1 MNLAYLLPRIRAEWR
16 KAIRR
21 ELSAADIHPRF
32 RSRER
37 HFRSPPMTAEM
48 VAAISRLSPQFHLE
62 AGESSRDFWERT
74 QNGSC
79 WGEFDAAEP
88 VLRAMPRPDQALD
101 IGCGLGRSTAFFRR
115 ALGWDDTEFHLYD
128 GDGPRID
135 YPRSAERTD
144 RSFCGD
150 LTTLRAV
157 LEHNEVPN
165 FRIFDAHDLDHRL
178 DALPGPYDLVYSF
191 YAAGFHWSLS
201 DFWDEFEAL
210 SHEGTVGVFTI
221 HRNFE
226 EFPALRNWTTRIVPF
241 ERSLIKDRPHRL
253 LIASR
258 DEERLAPLRIN
269 QRIEARGQ
277 TGCAGISD
285 RTGRKIVAAQRR

>member
-1 MNLAYLLPRIRAEWR
+1 MDVSYLLPRLRAEWR
-16 KAIRR
+16 KRTGL
-21 ELSAADIHPRF
+21 ELSEADIHPHF
-32 RSRER
+32 RLRAR

-48 VAAISRLSPQFHLE
+48 VAAIARLSPQFHLE
-62 AGESSRDFWERT
+62 PGETSRSFWELT

-79 WGEFDAAEP
+79 WGEFDAAAP
-88 VLRAMPRPDQALD
+88 VLRAMPQPNKALD
-101 IGCGLGRSTAFFRR
+101 IGCGLGRSTAFFRH
-115 ALGWDDTEFHLYD
+115 ALGWAETEFHLYD

-150 LTTLRAV
+150 LSTLREV
-157 LEHNEVPN
+157 LEYNEVPH

-191 YAAGFHWSLS
+191 YAAGFHWSLA
-201 DFWDEFEAL
+201 DFWSEFESI
-210 SHEGTVGVFTI
+210 SHEDTVGVFTI

-226 EFPALRNWTTRIVPF
+226 EFPALRNWAFRIVPF

-253 LIASR
+253 LFASR
-258 DEERLAPLRIN
+258 NEELLAPLER
-269 QRIEARGQ
+269 
-277 TGCAGISD
+277 SL
-285 RTGRKIVAAQRR
+285 RR

>member
-1 MNLAYLLPRIRAEWR
+1 MNVSFLLPRLRAEWR
-16 KAIRR
+16 KRAGR

-32 RSRER
+32 RDRER

-62 AGESSRDFWERT
+62 PGESSRSFWELT

-88 VLRAMPRPDQALD
+88 VLRAMPRPGKALD
-101 IGCGLGRSTAFFRR
+101 IGCGLGRSTTFFRR
-115 ALGWDDTEFHLYD
+115 ALDWSDTEFHLYD

-135 YPRSAERTD
+135 YPRSGQRTD

-150 LTTLRAV
+150 LTALRQV
-157 LEHNEVPN
+157 LEHNGVPN
-165 FRIFDAHDLDHRL
+165 CRVFDAHELNHRL

-191 YAAGFHWSLS
+191 YAAGFHWSLA
-201 DFWDEFEAL
+201 DFWSEFEAI
-210 SHEGTVGVFTI
+210 SHGRTVGVFTI

-226 EFPALRNWTTRIVPF
+226 EFPALRNWTFRIVPF

-258 DEERLAPLRIN
+258 KEDLLAPLDAAN
-269 QRIEARGQ
+269 QTLG
-277 TGCAGISD
+277 
-285 RTGRKIVAAQRR
+285 

>member
-1 MNLAYLLPRIRAEWR
+1 MSFSFLLPRLRAEWR
-16 KAIRR
+16 KRTGR

-32 RSRER
+32 RDRER
-37 HFRSPPMTAEM
+37 HFRSPPMTAKM

-62 AGESSRDFWERT
+62 AGESSRSFWELT

-88 VLRAMPRPDQALD
+88 VLRSMAPPAKALD
-101 IGCGLGRSTAFFRR
+101 IGCGLGRSTAFCRR

-135 YPRSAERTD
+135 YPRSGERTD

-150 LTTLRAV
+150 LGTLRKA
-157 LEHNEVPN
+157 LEYNDVAN
-165 FRIFDAHDLDHRL
+165 FRIFDAHELNHRL

-191 YAAGFHWSLS
+191 YAAGFHWSLA
-201 DFWDEFEAL
+201 DFWSEFEAI
-210 SHEGTVGVFTI
+210 SHRRTVGIFTI

-226 EFPALRNWTTRIVPF
+226 EFPQLRNWTFRIVPF

-253 LIASR
+253 LIACR
-258 DEERLAPLRIN
+258 EEELLNPLG
-269 QRIEARGQ
+269 QRARALG
-277 TGCAGISD
+277 
-285 RTGRKIVAAQRR
+285 